1 MSLPRIV
8 VSEYLAHR
16 LRRMSA
22 PDQKSIR
29 SRARRAIA
37 ERILTEF
44 PVERQASELG
54 VATALQHRRDR
65 RVDDGIGDSPTSQFV
80 CHSEAA
86 VPAPKQQLLGATARQ
101 RPVVDVAVV
110 AQREERVR
118 DGGRIETPPYERRLD
133 LDGGAR
139 RAREQ
144 TDGNVARG
152 RRRARNGR
160 RIRTG

>member
-37 ERILTEF
+37 ERILTES

-54 VATALQHRRDR
+54 VAPALQHRRDR

-80 CHSEAA
+80 CHPEATLPASE
-86 VPAPKQQLLGATARQ
+86 QQLLGATARQ
-101 RPVVDVAVV
+101 RPVVDVAVT
-110 AQREERVR
+110 AEREERVG
-118 DGGRIETPPYERRLD
+118 DHGGVEAPTHERGLD
-133 LDGGAR
+133 LDGGAG

-144 TDGNVARG
+144 TDGDVPRG
-152 RRRARNGR
+152 RRRAGDGR
-160 RIRTG
+160 RIRTD